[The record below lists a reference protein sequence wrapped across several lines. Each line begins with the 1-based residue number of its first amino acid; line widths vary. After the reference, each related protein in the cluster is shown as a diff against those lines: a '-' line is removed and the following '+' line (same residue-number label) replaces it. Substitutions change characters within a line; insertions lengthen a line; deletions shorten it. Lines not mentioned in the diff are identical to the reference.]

1 SLQEICFQM
10 MELEPGI
17 LFKITGYIPDGNV
30 SPIPRFHINVGKD
43 EFNLGLHF
51 NPRFNYYNDQKVI
64 FYNSKV
70 KDQWGEEQRD
80 YHFPYSDLSTVS
92 IIFEE
97 KEFRIRLHDGYEF
110 TFPNRL
116 NLKVI
121 DYIAVEGDFCVRKVD
136 FK

>member
-1 SLQEICFQM
+1 M
-10 MELEPGI
+10 MQLEPGI
-17 LFKITGYIPDGNV
+17 LFKITGYIP
-30 SPIPRFHINVGKD
+30 PLAKEFHINVGKD
-43 EFNLGLHF
+43 ELNLGLHF

-80 YHFPYSDLSTVS
+80 HHFPYSDLSTVEVS
-92 IIFEE
+92 IMFEE
-97 KEFRIRLHDGYEF
+97 KEFRIRLHDGYDL

-116 NLKVI
+116 NLKEI
-121 DYIAVEGDFCVRKVD
+121 NYIAVEGDFCVRKVD